1 MRKELHVKANRI
13 AIALLLAGLWS
24 CKKDEEAAPPPPPP
38 AKPREFT
45 PPADGLLAADR
56 AARWRQAD
64 SLVRILDSVF
74 QDSLRQHPDRAT
86 QLSSEQDAAREIAA
100 RKASLLGWKEYR
112 WILEEATKNP
122 ANAAAFQAAGLSM
135 AVSETK
141 GAKPEAGH
149 KRDGKT
155 REDRMK

>member
-1 MRKELHVKANRI
+1 MRKELHMKANRI
-13 AIALLLAGLWS
+13 AIALLLAGLWG
-24 CKKDEEAAPPPPPP
+24 CKKDEEATPPPPPP
-38 AKPREFT
+38 AKPKEFA

-64 SLVRILDSVF
+64 SLVQILDSVF
-74 QDSLRQHPDRAT
+74 QDSLRAHPDRAA
-86 QLSSEQDAAREIAA
+86 QLQAEQDAARDIAA

-112 WILEEATKNP
+112 WILEEAPKNP

-141 GAKPEAGH
+141 GAKIETGH
-149 KRDGKT
+149 KRDGKP
-155 REDRMK
+155 RADRM